1 MSDTNKPLLIR
12 LDGTEEQK
20 QLFLKLLPILRDLEQ
35 VGDSTIGKV
44 DFEQVSFIAHCAKKY
59 GVIEKNSE
67 VNKNVA
73 RVKASALRSQG
84 MTLEQI
90 AEYLNENGYKTS
102 RGKKYKRMQVKR
114 LLDELFEIKL

>member
-1 MSDTNKPLLIR
+1 MSNTNKPLLIR
-12 LDGTEEQK
+12 LDGTEEEK
-20 QLFLKLLPILRDLEQ
+20 QLFLKLLPILKDIKQ
-35 VGDSTIGKV
+35 VGNSTIGKV
-44 DFEQVSFIAHCAKKY
+44 DFERVGFIAHCANKY

-67 VNKNVA
+67 LNKNMA
-73 RVKASALRSQG
+73 RIKASKLRSQG

-114 LLDELFEIKL
+114 LIDEHNKIG